1 MRIGIFSDPHYSS
14 QEITCGKRY
23 NSRSLAKI
31 RAAYEDFKREHCDLI
46 VCLGDLTDKEETI
59 EKELQNLRE
68 ISDVMHDCRVPTVCL
83 MGNHDAFTLT
93 EEQFYGALGIDPP
106 ADRCVDG
113 KTLIFLDAC
122 YFQSGARY
130 APGDSDWRDTF
141 LPNSLDL
148 QEKLRRA
155 GRDVYIFIHQN
166 IDPSVK
172 ANHRIANAE
181 SVFEI
186 IRQSGAVKAVFQ
198 GHYHPG
204 MYSTHDGVEYITL
217 PAMCEN
223 EAAYFIYE
231 I

>member
-31 RAAYEDFKREHCDLI
+31 RAAYAHFERMHCDLI
-46 VCLGDLTDKEETI
+46 ICLGDVTDTEKTT
-59 EKELQNLRE
+59 EKEIENLRE
-68 ISDVMHDCRVPTVCL
+68 ISAVMHGTAIPTVAL

-93 EEQFYGALGIDPP
+93 EKQFYGTLGIDPP
-106 ADRCVDG
+106 ADRCIDG

-122 YFQSGARY
+122 YFRSGARY

-141 LPNSLDL
+141 LPNEYTLK
-148 QEKLRRA
+148 EKLDRA
-155 GRDVYIFIHQN
+155 EGDTYIFIHQN
-166 IDPSVK
+166 IDPNVK